1 MGCQCVNKCGKE
13 NGDIEKQFD
22 DVKSTDQYLNSN
34 NSNNKN
40 SLRIN
45 DFKLYSPKNNFD
57 LQYITRNLSFSLY
70 ELINKTRTN
79 PKSFIDTIK
88 IWKEKIIYKNNQYLL
103 PISNEIY
110 ISLNKGVNAFDECI
124 TYLNQL
130 EPMNSLIMKEE
141 LSINIEDN
149 IKENYE
155 ESNYTSFSFFEKVI
169 KIKKKE
175 LEKNNKKYKIS
186 GFHYDKSC
194 DNPECSLVLQ
204 IVDDNMGDLSRRK
217 NLLNPYFTYIGI
229 TTVIIKENVF
239 CYYCLFANKN

>member
-1 MGCQCVNKCGKE
+1 MGCKCGKE
-13 NGDIEKQFD
+13 VNENEKQFD
-22 DVKSTDQYLNSN
+22 DNNQSTEHNYENGLTK
-34 NSNNKN
+34 KN
-40 SLRIN
+40 LLSSG
-45 DFKLYSPKNNFD
+45 FKLYNHKTNNLD
-57 LQYITRNLSFSLY
+57 LQYLTRNLSFSLY

-88 IWKEKIIYKNNQYLL
+88 IWKEKIVYKNNQYLL

-155 ESNYTSFSFFEKVI
+155 ESNYTSFSFLEKVI

>member
-1 MGCQCVNKCGKE
+1 MGCKCGKE
-13 NGDIEKQFD
+13 VNENEKQFD
-22 DVKSTDQYLNSN
+22 DNNQSTEHNYENGLTK
-34 NSNNKN
+34 KN
-40 SLRIN
+40 LLSSG
-45 DFKLYSPKNNFD
+45 FKLYNHKTNNLD
-57 LQYITRNLSFSLY
+57 LQYLTRNLSFSLY

-155 ESNYTSFSFFEKVI
+155 ESKYTSFSFFEKVI

>member
-1 MGCQCVNKCGKE
+1 MGCKCGKE
-13 NGDIEKQFD
+13 INENEKQFD
-22 DVKSTDQYLNSN
+22 DNNQSTEHNYENGLTKKNLLSN
-34 NSNNKN
+34 G
-40 SLRIN
+40 
-45 DFKLYSPKNNFD
+45 FKLYNHKTNNLD
-57 LQYITRNLSFSLY
+57 LQYLTRNLSFSLY

-88 IWKEKIIYKNNQYLL
+88 IWKEKIVYKNNQYLL

>member
-1 MGCQCVNKCGKE
+1 MGCKCGKE
-13 NGDIEKQFD
+13 VNENEKQFD
-22 DVKSTDQYLNSN
+22 DNNQSTEHNYENGLTKKNLLSN
-34 NSNNKN
+34 G
-40 SLRIN
+40 
-45 DFKLYSPKNNFD
+45 FKLYNHKTNNLD
-57 LQYITRNLSFSLY
+57 LQYLTRNLSFSLY

-88 IWKEKIIYKNNQYLL
+88 IWKEKIVYKNNQYLL

>member
-1 MGCQCVNKCGKE
+1 MGCKCGKE
-13 NGDIEKQFD
+13 INENEKQFD
-22 DVKSTDQYLNSN
+22 DNNQSTEHNYENGLTKKNLLSN
-34 NSNNKN
+34 G
-40 SLRIN
+40 
-45 DFKLYSPKNNFD
+45 FKLYNHKTNNLD
-57 LQYITRNLSFSLY
+57 LQYLTRNLSFSLY

-155 ESNYTSFSFFEKVI
+155 ESKYTSFSFLEKVI

-239 CYYCLFANKN
+239 YYYYLFANKN

>member
-1 MGCQCVNKCGKE
+1 MGCKCGKE
-13 NGDIEKQFD
+13 INENEKQFD
-22 DVKSTDQYLNSN
+22 DNNQSTEHNYENGLTK
-34 NSNNKN
+34 KN
-40 SLRIN
+40 LLSSG
-45 DFKLYSPKNNFD
+45 FKLYNHKTNNLD
-57 LQYITRNLSFSLY
+57 LQYLTRNLSFSLY

-88 IWKEKIIYKNNQYLL
+88 IWKEKIVYKNNQYLL

>member
-1 MGCQCVNKCGKE
+1 MGCKCGKE
-13 NGDIEKQFD
+13 INENEKQFD
-22 DVKSTDQYLNSN
+22 DNNQSTEHNYENGLTKKNLLSN
-34 NSNNKN
+34 G
-40 SLRIN
+40 
-45 DFKLYSPKNNFD
+45 FKLYNHKTNNLD
-57 LQYITRNLSFSLY
+57 LQYLTRNLSFSLY

-155 ESNYTSFSFFEKVI
+155 ESKYTSFSFLEKVI

>member
-1 MGCQCVNKCGKE
+1 MGCKCGKE
-13 NGDIEKQFD
+13 VNENEKQFD
-22 DVKSTDQYLNSN
+22 DNNQSTEHNYENGLTK
-34 NSNNKN
+34 KN
-40 SLRIN
+40 LLSSG
-45 DFKLYSPKNNFD
+45 FKLYNHKTNNLD
-57 LQYITRNLSFSLY
+57 LQYLTRNLSFSLY

>member
-1 MGCQCVNKCGKE
+1 MGCKCGKE
-13 NGDIEKQFD
+13 INENEKQFD
-22 DVKSTDQYLNSN
+22 DNNQSTEHNYENGLTK
-34 NSNNKN
+34 KN
-40 SLRIN
+40 LLSSG
-45 DFKLYSPKNNFD
+45 FKLYNHKTNNLD
-57 LQYITRNLSFSLY
+57 LQYLTRNLSFSLY
-70 ELINKTRTN
+70 ELINKIRTN

-88 IWKEKIIYKNNQYLL
+88 IWKEKIVYKNNQYLL

>member
-1 MGCQCVNKCGKE
+1 MGCKCGKE
-13 NGDIEKQFD
+13 VNENEKQFD
-22 DVKSTDQYLNSN
+22 DNNQSTEHNYENGLTK
-34 NSNNKN
+34 KN
-40 SLRIN
+40 LLSSG
-45 DFKLYSPKNNFD
+45 FKLYNHKTNNLD
-57 LQYITRNLSFSLY
+57 LQYMTRNLSFSLY

-88 IWKEKIIYKNNQYLL
+88 IWKEKIVYKNNQYLL

-141 LSINIEDN
+141 LSINIEEN

-155 ESNYTSFSFFEKVI
+155 ESNYTSFSFLEKVI

>member
-1 MGCQCVNKCGKE
+1 MGCKCGKE
-13 NGDIEKQFD
+13 VNENEKQFD
-22 DVKSTDQYLNSN
+22 DNNQSTEHNYENGLTK
-34 NSNNKN
+34 KN
-40 SLRIN
+40 LLSSG
-45 DFKLYSPKNNFD
+45 FKLYNHKTNNLD
-57 LQYITRNLSFSLY
+57 LQYLTRNLSFSLY

-88 IWKEKIIYKNNQYLL
+88 IWKEKIVYKNNQYLL

-141 LSINIEDN
+141 LSINIEEN

-155 ESNYTSFSFFEKVI
+155 ESNYTSFSFLEKVI

>member
-1 MGCQCVNKCGKE
+1 MGCKCGKE
-13 NGDIEKQFD
+13 VNENEKQFD
-22 DVKSTDQYLNSN
+22 DNNQSTEHNYENGLTK
-34 NSNNKN
+34 KN
-40 SLRIN
+40 LLSSG
-45 DFKLYSPKNNFD
+45 FKLYNHKTNNLD
-57 LQYITRNLSFSLY
+57 LQYLTRNLSFSLY

-88 IWKEKIIYKNNQYLL
+88 IWKEKIVYKNNQYLL

-155 ESNYTSFSFFEKVI
+155 ESNYTYFSFFEKVI

>member
-1 MGCQCVNKCGKE
+1 MGCKCGKE
-13 NGDIEKQFD
+13 INENEKQFD
-22 DVKSTDQYLNSN
+22 DNNQSTEHNYENGLAKKNLLSN
-34 NSNNKN
+34 G
-40 SLRIN
+40 
-45 DFKLYSPKNNFD
+45 FKLYNHKTNNLD
-57 LQYITRNLSFSLY
+57 LQYLTRNLSFSLY

>member
-1 MGCQCVNKCGKE
+1 MGCKCGKE
-13 NGDIEKQFD
+13 INENEKQFD
-22 DVKSTDQYLNSN
+22 DNNQSTEHNYENGLTK
-34 NSNNKN
+34 KN
-40 SLRIN
+40 LLSSG
-45 DFKLYSPKNNFD
+45 FKLYNHKTNNLD
-57 LQYITRNLSFSLY
+57 LQYLTRNLSFSLY

>member
-1 MGCQCVNKCGKE
+1 MGCKCGKE
-13 NGDIEKQFD
+13 VNENEKQFD
-22 DVKSTDQYLNSN
+22 DNNQSTEHNYENGLTK
-34 NSNNKN
+34 KN
-40 SLRIN
+40 LLSSG
-45 DFKLYSPKNNFD
+45 FKLYNHKTNNLD
-57 LQYITRNLSFSLY
+57 LQYMTRNLSFSLY

-141 LSINIEDN
+141 LSINIEEN

-155 ESNYTSFSFFEKVI
+155 ESNYTSFSFLEKVI

>member
-1 MGCQCVNKCGKE
+1 MGCKCGKE
-13 NGDIEKQFD
+13 VNENEKQFD
-22 DVKSTDQYLNSN
+22 DNNQSTEHNYENGLTK
-34 NSNNKN
+34 KN
-40 SLRIN
+40 LLSSG
-45 DFKLYSPKNNFD
+45 FKLYNHKTNNLD
-57 LQYITRNLSFSLY
+57 LQYLTRNLSFSLY

-155 ESNYTSFSFFEKVI
+155 ESNYISFSFLEKVI